1 MRWVR
6 VWLPLAIIA
15 GGAVAIAATG
25 GSVEGWEG
33 GGAIIGA
40 GMAVWLLNFFFR
52 VGVQGDRERDAEDA
66 AREFFDRHG
75 YWPDEAPPPGPEPPP
90 DPHRHPR
97 SGGHAHGHP
106 PSGRPGGTARRPPR
120 RP

>member
-6 VWLPLAIIA
+6 LWLPLAIIA
-15 GGAVAIAATG
+15 GGVVAIAATG

-40 GMAVWLLNFFFR
+40 GLAVWLLNFFFR
-52 VGVQGDRERDAEDA
+52 VGVKGDRERDDEDA
-66 AREFFDRHG
+66 AREFFTEHG
-75 YWPDEAPPPGPEPPP
+75 YWPDEAPPPPPP
-90 DPHRHPR
+90 ERHRAPR
-97 SGGHAHGHP
+97 PGPHGHQ
-106 PSGRPGGTARRPPR
+106 PGGRQGGPARRRPR

>member
-6 VWLPLAIIA
+6 LWLPLGIIA
-15 GGAVAIAATG
+15 GGVVAIMATG

-40 GMAVWLLNFFFR
+40 GLSVWLLNFFFR
-52 VGVQGDRERDAEDA
+52 VGVHGDRERDAEDA
-66 AREFFDRHG
+66 AREFYTQHG
-75 YWPDEAPPPGPEPPP
+75 YWPDEQPPPAPRPEP
-90 DPHRHPR
+90 HRAPR
-97 SGGHAHGHP
+97 PGPHAHQP
-106 PSGRPGGTARRPPR
+106 AGRAGGPARRRPR